1 MLATPLFFFNRRLV
15 GVPDQWA
22 VMVAD
27 RPLKIQRKN
36 SGSGNKCFARNWHDD
51 AISPELGSFCQ
62 KSYLIAGL
70 IGLS

>member
-36 SGSGNKCFARNWHDD
+36 SGYPGA
-51 AISPELGSFCQ
+51 ELVF
-62 KSYLIAGL
+62 LRI
-70 IGLS
+70 